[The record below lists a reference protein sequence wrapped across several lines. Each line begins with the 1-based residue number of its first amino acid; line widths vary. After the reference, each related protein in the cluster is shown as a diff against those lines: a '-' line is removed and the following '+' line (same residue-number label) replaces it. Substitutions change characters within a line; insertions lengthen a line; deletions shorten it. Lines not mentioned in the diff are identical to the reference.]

1 MLPIIIWIAA
11 IILLVIGEAMTV
23 GLTLIWFAVGA
34 VGGLITAMA
43 GGTLL
48 TQLVVFLA
56 ISALALLLVRPVAKK
71 HLQNKLTPTNADR
84 IIGKVAVVTEAI
96 DNVAG
101 KGQVSV
107 AGQVW
112 TARSEA
118 NVMLPVNARVKI
130 LRIEG
135 VKVFVEA
142 V

>member
-1 MLPIIIWIAA
+1 MVPIIIWLAA
-11 IILLVIGEAMTV
+11 IVLLIIGEAMTV

-34 VGGLITAMA
+34 VGGLIAA
-43 GGTLL
+43 AFGAGTLV
-48 TQLVVFLA
+48 QLVVFLVV
-56 ISALALLLVRPVAKK
+56 SALALLLVRPVAKQ

-84 IIGKVAVVTEAI
+84 VIGKTALVTEPI
-96 DNVAG
+96 DNVEG
-101 KGQVSV
+101 KGQVSI

-112 TARSEA
+112 TARSEH
-118 NVMLPVNARVKI
+118 NELLPVNTEVRV